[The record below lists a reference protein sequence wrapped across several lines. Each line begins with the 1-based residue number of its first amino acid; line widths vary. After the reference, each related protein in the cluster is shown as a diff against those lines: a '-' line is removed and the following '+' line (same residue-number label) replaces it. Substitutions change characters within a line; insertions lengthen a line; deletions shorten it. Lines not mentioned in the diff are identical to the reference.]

1 MRKLR
6 KALRKEARKDKPKEK
21 SIWPKARKISHK
33 KMKGNYD
40 LSVF

>member
-6 KALRKEARKDKPKEK
+6 KAIRKEERKTKPKEK
-21 SIWPKARKISHK
+21 SSFPKARRISHK